1 MKKHS
6 KKTPTNYL
14 IIFLAIL
21 LLFAGYLYKVYLDP
35 NVDYLAYAGAIV
47 GGLFT
52 VVGVTMTINY
62 ENDIRKED
70 QLRHDQERKEEL
82 AIQYKPMII
91 LKSAEVITNDQEIP
105 DFINDL
111 YEFSINTEKIEN
123 SHERRFLINL
133 ENVGFGEAYI
143 TDGKIFSVDLD
154 NDCTIIRNIGNPSTL
169 NTIIP
174 NKNHIFL
181 GVSIYENIDL
191 EKLPVFFNL
200 KMYVVYRDLF
210 HFYYYKKEVVFQF
223 ELSVDV
229 DDNNKK
235 LILYNYSGN
244 DSMIDYSY
252 DSNNKHL

>member
-1 MKKHS
+1 M
-6 KKTPTNYL
+6 
-14 IIFLAIL
+14 
-21 LLFAGYLYKVYLDP
+21 
-35 NVDYLAYAGAIV
+35 AYAGAIV

-154 NDCTIIRNIGNPSTL
+154 NDCTIIRNIGK
-169 NTIIP
+169 IP
-174 NKNHIFL
+174 
-181 GVSIYENIDL
+181 
-191 EKLPVFFNL
+191 
-200 KMYVVYRDLF
+200 
-210 HFYYYKKEVVFQF
+210 KEW
-223 ELSVDV
+223 SM
-229 DDNNKK
+229 NNKIPK
-235 LILYNYSGN
+235 NSTKQRL
-244 DSMIDYSY
+244 
-252 DSNNKHL
+252 